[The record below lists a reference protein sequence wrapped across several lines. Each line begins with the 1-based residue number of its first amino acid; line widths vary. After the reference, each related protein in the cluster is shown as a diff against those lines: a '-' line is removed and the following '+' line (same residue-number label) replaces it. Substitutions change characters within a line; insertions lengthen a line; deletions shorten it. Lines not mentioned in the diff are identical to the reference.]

1 MVRSAIVL
9 LLSSYAS
16 LMAQGD
22 TWIGTR
28 VKYAHRWGNVAVDG
42 SSLLGGYR
50 SDAVTGVAV
59 DAGGNVYVAGRT
71 YSKAFPSSTIEPPA
85 IPVPHARGFVGRLKP
100 DGSDFAWLANWDQ
113 CGINTMTVDA
123 YGNVI
128 VAGAA
133 YVTSGDAFLAKYD
146 ASGALLLTRALSG
159 IPTAVALDA
168 AGNIFVAGTT
178 YSSEY
183 PATPGAL
190 QQTRKNASTG
200 LGTGFVTKFDPTA
213 TSLLYS
219 TYLGGSQLTEIHAMA
234 VDAAGFAYLAGTTTS
249 ADFPTTDGALQP
261 RISGTAGSENSD
273 GFVAKLD
280 LTGGR
285 LVFSTLVGGSA
296 SDSVNA
302 IAVDSSGASY
312 VAGSTKSADFPVTPG
327 AFVTA
332 RPGTS
337 SAFVSKLSASGA
349 ALSYSTYYGDSA
361 TVAAIAVARNGWA
374 YVTGEASGELPV
386 WAAIQ
391 PSYYGGTCA
400 YYTLS
405 GSTPYGEYTC
415 PEAFLAAFNENGSGL
430 AVSTYLSGA
439 GKKSGL
445 ALTVDALSNIYV
457 GGRGAIVPPT
467 TSFPAAEGHAFLV
480 KLGPGSRPPMFTRQS
495 ITNAANFS
503 TGLPLPGGAASVFVG
518 DLAGTSDVTVKVDGV
533 LAPLYVVTPGQI
545 NFQVPLDVAPPLS
558 SVEIA
563 QGDAVASVRGL
574 KSLLTAPAIFT
585 SDGVHG
591 AIQHGLDYRLVTASA
606 PAERGEVIT
615 IYLTGLGATTP
626 PVKSGAPVPVSPL
639 SWTTLAPT
647 VWIGGQIAEVLFSGL
662 TPGTFGLYQINAR
675 VPQSVAAGDVEVQ
688 VGLPSIEDETL
699 FMRPTVA
706 RISRPVLMPVR

>member
-100 DGSDFAWLANWDQ
+100 DGSDFIRLANWDK
-113 CGINTMTVDA
+113 CGVNAMTVDA

-146 ASGALLLTRALSG
+146 ASGTLLFTRALSG
-159 IPTAVALDA
+159 IPTAVAIDA

-183 PATPGAL
+183 PTTPGAL
-190 QQTRKNASTG
+190 QPTRKNASTD

-234 VDAAGFAYLAGTTTS
+234 VDPAGFAYLAGTTTS

-261 RISGTAGSENSD
+261 RISGAAGSENSD

-280 LTGGR
+280 LAGGR
-285 LVFSTLVGGSA
+285 LAFSTLLGGSA
-296 SDSVNA
+296 PDSVNA

-327 AFVTA
+327 AFATT

-361 TVAAIAVARNGWA
+361 TAAAIAVDRNGWA
-374 YVTGEASGELPV
+374 YITGETSGELPV

-391 PSYYGGTCA
+391 PSYYGGACY
-400 YYTLS
+400 YYTPS
-405 GSTPYGEYTC
+405 GGNPYSEYTC

-430 AVSTYLSGA
+430 AVSTYLSGY

-445 ALTVDALSNIYV
+445 ALAVDAQSNIYV
-457 GGRGAIVPPT
+457 GGRGAVVPPT

-518 DLAGTSDVTVKVDGV
+518 DLAGTSNVTVKVDGV

-545 NFQVPLDVAPPLS
+545 NFQVPFDIAPPLS

>member
-1 MVRSAIVL
+1 M
-9 LLSSYAS
+9 SSFAS

-22 TWIGTR
+22 TWVGTR
-28 VKYAHRWGNVAVDG
+28 VKYAHRWGNTAFDG
-42 SSLLGGYR
+42 SEILGGYR

-71 YSKAFPSSTIEPPA
+71 YSKAFPSSTIEPPT
-85 IPVPHARGFVGRLKP
+85 IPAPHARGFVGKLKP

-113 CGINTMTVDA
+113 CGVNAMTVDA
-123 YGNVI
+123 SGNLI
-128 VAGAA
+128 VAGATH
-133 YVTSGDAFLAKYD
+133 VTHGDAFLAKYD
-146 ASGALLLTRALSG
+146 ASGSLLFTRTLSG
-159 IPTAVALDA
+159 IPTAIALDTS
-168 AGNIFVAGTT
+168 GNIFVAGTT

-183 PATPGAL
+183 PTTPGAL
-190 QQTRKNASTG
+190 QQTRKNASTA

-213 TSLLYS
+213 NTLLYS
-219 TYLGGSQLTEIHAMA
+219 TYLGGSQLTEIHAMT

-261 RISGTAGSENSD
+261 LISGTAGSENSD

-285 LVFSTLVGGSA
+285 LVFSTLLGGSA
-296 SDSVNA
+296 PDSVNA

-312 VAGSTKSADFPVTPG
+312 VAGSTKSADFPVTSG
-327 AFVTA
+327 AFVTT
-332 RPGTS
+332 RPGAS
-337 SAFVSKLSASGA
+337 SAFVSKLSPSGA

-361 TVAAIAVARNGWA
+361 SVASIAVARNGWA
-374 YVTGEASGELPV
+374 FVTGETSGELPV
-386 WAAIQ
+386 WVAIQ
-391 PSYYGGTCA
+391 PSYYGGSCY
-400 YYTLS
+400 YYTPS
-405 GSTPYGEYTC
+405 GSNPYGEYTC

-430 AVSTYLSGA
+430 AVSTYLSGT

-445 ALTVDALSNIYV
+445 ALAVDAQSNIYV
-457 GGRGAIVPPT
+457 GGRGALVPPT
-467 TSFPAAEGHAFLV
+467 TSFSSTDGHAFLL

-503 TGLPLPGGAASVFVG
+503 TGLPLPGGAASAFVG
-518 DLAGTSDVTVKVDGV
+518 DLARTDNVSVKVDGV
-533 LAPLYVVTPGQI
+533 SAPLYVVTSGQI
-545 NFQVPLDVAPPLS
+545 NFQVPFDIAPPLS
-558 SVEIA
+558 SVEVA

-585 SDGVHG
+585 YDGAHG

-615 IYLTGLGATTP
+615 IYLTGLGTTTP
-626 PVKSGAPVPVSPL
+626 PVKSGEVVPLTPL

-647 VWIGGQIAEVLFSGL
+647 VWIGGQTAEVLFSGL

-675 VPQSVAAGDVEVQ
+675 VPESVAAGDVQVQ
-688 VGLPSIEDETL
+688 VGLPTIEDETL
-699 FMRPTVA
+699 FLRPPVS
-706 RISRPVLMPVR
+706 RISRPVLIPVR